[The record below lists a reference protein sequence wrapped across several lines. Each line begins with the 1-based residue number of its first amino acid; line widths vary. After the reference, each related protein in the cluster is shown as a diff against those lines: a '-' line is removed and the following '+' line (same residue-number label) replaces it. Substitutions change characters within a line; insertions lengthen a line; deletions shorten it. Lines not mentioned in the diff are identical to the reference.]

1 MDSSDPSGPTQ
12 QPSWLITVAAS
23 AGGIPALQTVIGA
36 LPRDLPASVVILQHR
51 APDRKNSLL
60 NHILQRGSTL
70 PVVSASDAQAIE
82 TGKVYVARPNLHL
95 TVASDRRFRY
105 MNGTRI
111 KYLLSSA
118 NPLFE
123 SAAAVFKDR
132 LIAIV
137 LTGHGSD
144 GTDGVQTV
152 KAQGGIVIA
161 QDPASAE
168 SKGMPQAAIRS
179 GAVDFVLPLEEIAGT
194 VDAIVRGRLTPL
206 TIPAN

>member
-1 MDSSDPSGPTQ
+1 M
-12 QPSWLITVAAS
+12 
-23 AGGIPALQTVIGA
+23 
-36 LPRDLPASVVILQHR
+36 
-51 APDRKNSLL
+51 
-60 NHILQRGSTL
+60 
-70 PVVSASDAQAIE
+70 SASDAQAIE